1 MDILQ
6 EKKKNKPEI
15 IPDPDFTVAELILLN
30 QLAAKYEDDKWLRI
44 SSRFFDKTGKR
55 LSPQEAKARV
65 ESWS

>member
-1 MDILQ
+1 MLQ
-6 EKKKNKPEI
+6 EKKKKKQPD
-15 IPDPDFTVAELILLN
+15 PDPDFTVAELILLN